1 MSNSEE
7 DFNNSP
13 GFLRYKIEQLE
24 KLVYPLIESVNSL
37 DKKLSLLA
45 QKMLI
50 ATALLGTAFQGFGVW
65 YGSSGNQ
72 SIDKYSEQEKI
83 TYYETRIKDSEKI
96 KALEAELAS
105 LKTKK

>member
-1 MSNSEE
+1 MPNNEE

-45 QKMLI
+45 QKILI
-50 ATALLGTAFQGFGVW
+50 ATALIGVAFQGFGVW
-65 YGSSGNQ
+65 YSTHGSE
-72 SIDKYSEQEKI
+72 YSEQEKKV
-83 TYYETRIKDSEKI
+83 YYESRTSDSDKI
-96 KALEAELAS
+96 KILEAQLAEL
-105 LKTKK
+105 KNKK